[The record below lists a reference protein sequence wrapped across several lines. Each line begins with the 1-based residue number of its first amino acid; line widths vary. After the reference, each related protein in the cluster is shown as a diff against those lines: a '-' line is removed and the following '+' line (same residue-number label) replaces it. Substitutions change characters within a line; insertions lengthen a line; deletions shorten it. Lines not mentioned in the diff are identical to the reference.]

1 MGSYAPRHLKQ
12 QPHRIGASIGRRG
25 AAIAVGTALA
35 IPGIAV
41 AEMATASSASAATAV
56 VTVHYGSTGTYVKV
70 VQARLKVSQTSRFD
84 AHTLAAVKRFQGMK
98 HLVVDGWVGP
108 NTWRALGGFP
118 SGRTSAPAPKPSKS
132 TSNVVSIAKRY
143 IGVPYVWGGS
153 TPRGFDCSGFTSYVY
168 RQAGHS
174 LPRTAA
180 TQARFVKRISNP
192 RPGDLVFN
200 GFPAYHVGIYV
211 GGGKMIDSAHPGTRV
226 SVHSTWGSVYY
237 GRV

>member
-1 MGSYAPRHLKQ
+1 MGSYAPRHLKH
-12 QPHRIGASIGRRG
+12 QPHRIGSTIGRRG

-35 IPGIAV
+35 IPGIAA
-41 AEMATASSASAATAV
+41 AEMATASSASAATSV
-56 VTVHYGSTGTYVKV
+56 VTLHWGSTGYYVKAAQRV
-70 VQARLKVSQTSRFD
+70 LRIPQTSRFD
-84 AHTLAAVKRFQGMK
+84 ARTLAAVKNFQRIK
-98 HLVVDGWVGP
+98 HLKIDGYLGP
-108 NTWRALGGFP
+108 VTWRALGGFP
-118 SGRTSAPAPKPSKS
+118 GGRTSAPAPTPSKS
-132 TSNVVSIAKRY
+132 TSNIVSIAKRY
-143 IGVPYVWGGS
+143 TGVPYVWGGS

-180 TQARFVKRISNP
+180 SQARFVKRISNP
-192 RPGDLVFN
+192 RAGDLVFN
-200 GFPAYHVGIYV
+200 GSPAYHVGIYV